1 MSNGK
6 PQVTAHT
13 PGTPNKFSVLASQAR
28 DATGA
33 ACVAIVMIDAAGNG
47 EYSVAGPLEAQ
58 LLVPDLLE
66 QVAREL
72 RPQMA
77 RSVQ

>member
-1 MSNGK
+1 MNDEK
-6 PQVTAHT
+6 PQVTART
-13 PGTPNKFSVLASQAR
+13 PGTPGQFSVLASQAR

-33 ACVAIVMIDAAGNG
+33 ACVAMVVIDAAGNG

-58 LLVPDLLE
+58 LLIPDMLE

-72 RPQMA
+72 RTQLA
-77 RSVQ
+77 GSVQ

>member
-1 MSNGK
+1 
-6 PQVTAHT
+6 
-13 PGTPNKFSVLASQAR
+13 
-28 DATGA
+28 
-33 ACVAIVMIDAAGNG
+33 MIDAAGNG

>member
-1 MSNGK
+1 MSDGK

-13 PGTPNKFSVLASQAR
+13 PGTPGQFSVLATHAR

-33 ACVAIVMIDAAGNG
+33 ACTAMVVIDAAGNG
-47 EYSVAGPLEAQ
+47 GYSVAGSLEAQ
-58 LLVPDLLE
+58 LLIPALLE

-72 RPQMA
+72 RTQLA
-77 RSVQ
+77 GSVQ